1 MSKISRHR
9 HSLRLPDYDYT
20 APGAYFITLCTWKK
34 HCLFSEIIK
43 GEINLSVF
51 GNVAVE
57 EWVKTSDIR
66 KEISTDI
73 FVVMPNHIHG
83 IVIINNSG
91 DISNSG
97 ATGRSPL
104 QATHSQIAN
113 RLAPKSLEAFVAGYK
128 SSVTKRINKVRSSP
142 KQPFW
147 QRNYYE
153 HVIRNDHELQ
163 RVRDYIVT
171 NPLRW
176 EIDSENPASCG
187 NQEAVGATGRSPIT
201 ADYSGYTEN

>member
-9 HSLRLPDYDYT
+9 HSLRLPDYNYAT
-20 APGAYFITLCTWKK
+20 PGAYFVTLCTWKK
-34 HCLFSEIIK
+34 YCLFGEIIE
-43 GEINLSVF
+43 GEIKLNMI
-51 GNVAVE
+51 GEVAAE
-57 EWVKTSDIR
+57 ERVKSSHVR

-73 FVVMPNHIHG
+73 FIVMPNHLHG

-104 QATHSQIAN
+104 QATHSQIT
-113 RLAPKSLEAFVAGYK
+113 RGPAPKSLGAFIAGYK
-128 SSVTKRINKVRSSP
+128 SSVTKRINKIRNSLG
-142 KQPFW
+142 QPLW

-153 HVIRNDHELQ
+153 HVVRNNLELQ

>member
-9 HSLRLPDYDYT
+9 HSLRLPDYNYAT
-20 APGAYFITLCTWKK
+20 PGAYFVTLCTWKK
-34 HCLFSEIIK
+34 YCLFGEIIE
-43 GEINLSVF
+43 GEIKLNMI
-51 GNVAVE
+51 GEVAAE
-57 EWVKTSDIR
+57 ERVKSSHVR
-66 KEISTDI
+66 KEFSRDI
-73 FVVMPNHIHG
+73 FIVMPNHLHG

-187 NQEAVGATGRSPIT
+187 NQEDVGATGRSPIT